1 MAITLTPAT
10 TGAALTS
17 AGVGSSLDVNGIVS
31 KLMTVAQQ
39 PLTLLQQQASS
50 YQSSI
55 SAYGSLQSALSQFQS
70 SMSSLA
76 NASQYQ
82 STSATSSNPS
92 VATVS
97 ATSAAIQGSYSLAV
111 SQLAQSQQLLTSGVA
126 SASTAIGSG
135 ATTTLS
141 FNFGTISG
149 GTLSGG
155 IYSNATF
162 TSNGSGTQTVTINSS
177 DNSLTGI
184 ANAINSANIGVTASI
199 VNDGSATNPYHL
211 LLTSTATGQSNSM
224 QISVSGDATLSS
236 LLSENPASNT
246 GQSLTQ
252 TVAAQNANFTV
263 DGVPITSASNTDS
276 TAISGLSLNLLS
288 TGSSTVSVS
297 TSTTGITNAVNQF
310 VSAYNTVIQ
319 TLQSDTGYSTST
331 KQAGPLNGDPTVTGL
346 LNQITGMLSQPVAGG
361 PSAMDMLFQAG
372 ITLQGNGTLAVNS
385 TQLQSAINANPT
397 AFAGMFAQSGQ
408 ATDSQI
414 NYSGSTSATQP
425 GTYAVNITQLAT
437 QSNVAGTAALSSS
450 TTITAGSNDTL
461 QVQLDGNTENIV
473 LPPGTYTP
481 AQLASAVQSAIN
493 GNTTFAAAGSS
504 VTAGINASGALQ
516 LTSSR
521 YGSASYINI
530 IGGDGQSTLN
540 FAGAIVNH
548 GVDVAGSINGVTA
561 TGSGQTLT
569 GATGNASAGLS
580 INVVGGATGSRGTI
594 SYSTGY
600 AYQFNQF
607 MTNTLGSTGIIQQA
621 TNNLNTLVQQNNQ
634 AQAAEQAQLNTLQ
647 AQYMAQF
654 NALDTFM
661 SSMTNTS
668 NYLTQQL
675 TRTST

>member
-1 MAITLTPAT
+1 MTITLTPAT

-50 YQSSI
+50 YQSTI

-82 STSATSSNPS
+82 SISATSSSPS

-97 ATSAAIQGSYSLAV
+97 ATNAAMQGSYSLAV

-149 GTLSGG
+149 GTLSNG

-162 TSNGSGTQTVTINSS
+162 ASNGSGTQTVTINSS
-177 DNSLTGI
+177 NNTLTGI

-276 TAISGLSLNLLS
+276 TAVSGLSLNLLS

-310 VSAYNTVIQ
+310 VSAYNTVVQ

-346 LNQITGMLSQPVAGG
+346 LNQITSMLSQPVAGG

-372 ITLQGNGTLAVNS
+372 ITLQGNGTLTVNN
-385 TQLQSAINANPT
+385 TQLQSAINANPN
-397 AFAGMFAQSGQ
+397 AFAGMFAQAGQ
-408 ATDSQI
+408 ATDGQI
-414 NYSGSTSATQP
+414 SYLSSTSATQP

-473 LPPGTYTP
+473 LPPGTYT
-481 AQLASAVQSAIN
+481 ATQLASVIQSQIN
-493 GNTTFAAAGSS
+493 GNAVFSAAGSS
-504 VTAGINASGALQ
+504 VTATVNTSGALQ
-516 LTSSR
+516 LTSNR

-530 IGGDGQSTLN
+530 IGGDGQSTLS

-580 INVVGGATGSRGTI
+580 INVLGGATGSRGTI

-600 AYQFNQF
+600 AGRSQSIRHE
-607 MTNTLGSTGIIQQA
+607 LIELIGI
-621 TNNLNTLVQQNNQ
+621 TC
-634 AQAAEQAQLNTLQ
+634 
-647 AQYMAQF
+647 
-654 NALDTFM
+654 
-661 SSMTNTS
+661 
-668 NYLTQQL
+668 
-675 TRTST
+675 